1 MSKTLVLLPMMFWAV
16 LVGGASFGSQ
26 SGQAQERTSSR
37 SGEKLAKDSSP
48 DGSKDT
54 QARGQKDQMGEYLV
68 ENEKRFAASK
78 KSTPKRRPAASHA
91 KLAPSRH
98 LGSGKTPAAANNLQT
113 ETPRNVLDS
122 HQTGS
127 TMSSQVPNKP
137 LKHPSM
143 TVPPPTMALNGQQFK
158 NSRDPGARMAT
169 SGGSANS
176 TRGTAVI
183 NGSDIKRKP

>member
-1 MSKTLVLLPMMFWAV
+1 MRKARILLPMIFWSV
-16 LVGGASFGSQ
+16 LVQGASFGSQ
-26 SGQAQERTSSR
+26 SGQAQEQTSSQ
-37 SGEKLAKDSSP
+37 SGEKSAKDSSP

-54 QARGQKDQMGEYLV
+54 QARGQKDQMGEYLD
-68 ENEKRFAASK
+68 ENEKGFAAAK
-78 KSTPKRRPAASHA
+78 EGTPKRRPAASHA
-91 KLAPSRH
+91 KPAPSRQPS
-98 LGSGKTPAAANNLQT
+98 SGKTPTANNLRT
-113 ETPRNVLDS
+113 ETPRNALDS

-127 TMSSQVPNKP
+127 TMPSPVPNKP

-158 NSRDPGARMAT
+158 NSRDPGAHMAT

-176 TRGTAVI
+176 ARGTAVI

>member
-1 MSKTLVLLPMMFWAV
+1 MRNGQILLPMTFWAV
-16 LVGGASFGSQ
+16 LVQGASFASHSDPAQEQTASQ
-26 SGQAQERTSSR
+26 SG
-37 SGEKLAKDSSP
+37 EKSIDNGAP

-54 QARGQKDQMGEYLV
+54 QARGQKDQMGEYPGK
-68 ENEKRFAASK
+68 NEKGLAAAK
-78 KSTPKRRPAASHA
+78 QGTRNRRPSASQA
-91 KLAPSRH
+91 KPASSRQQR
-98 LGSGKTPAAANNLQT
+98 SGKTSAADSLRT
-113 ETPRNVLDS
+113 EMPRHTLDS

-127 TMSSQVPNKP
+127 ALPSETPNKP
-137 LKHPSM
+137 LKHPG
-143 TVPPPTMALNGQQFK
+143 TPVLPPTVALNGQQFK